1 MEQISIGLDAQSSE
15 SYESWVNFGI
25 VETIYK
31 KFGFLLEG
39 ICGVRSILGFGQ
51 N

>member
-15 SYESWVNFGI
+15 SYESGVTLGL
-25 VETIYK
+25 VETIYE

-39 ICGVRSILGFGQ
+39 ICGLGFGQ